1 MAVLISRTVAAL
13 CCCAQAFF
21 FLFIFIEF
29 IAAIMFFAAMRRAG
43 SRAGRN
49 PSAKAAGAV
58 SMFAAWCGLISM
70 AIFCAREPVAD
81 AGRYV
86 RHLHWSFGLF
96 TAGWALAAVIAPL
109 GWAA

>member
-1 MAVLISRTVAAL
+1 VPHRRRLVLL
-13 CCCAQAFF
+13 AQAFF